1 VPRPK
6 SVDAPPQGRRTTFVR
21 MTFNEGGRI
30 DSSRVRTSRG
40 GKGVAIGGGAGIL
53 VLLVYLFTGQDL
65 SGVIGGGEPSQQES
79 GISLEHCKTGADANQ
94 YVECRMVGG
103 AESLDAFWQTALP
116 EQAGIEYQTPGIEV
130 FEDSVATGCGNAT
143 SAVGPFYCPPDA
155 SVYLDTGFFDQ
166 LETQLGA
173 ENAPLAQLYIVGHE
187 WGHHISNQQGIM
199 DRMDRQDTGPTSDGV
214 RLELQADCYAGM
226 WLSHAASTP
235 DANSEDNAPL
245 LKAPTQEE
253 LSDALDAA
261 AAVGDDRIQQ
271 GAGQEVN
278 PEAWTHGSAEQRMRW
293 FSTGYEQGNMA
304 ACDTFS
310 AGQL

>member
-1 VPRPK
+1 
-6 SVDAPPQGRRTTFVR
+6 

-30 DSSRVRTSRG
+30 NSGRVHTSRG
-40 GKGVAIGGGAGIL
+40 GKGIAVGGGAGIL
-53 VLLVYLFTGQDL
+53 VLLVYLFTGQNI
-65 SGVIGGGEPSQQES
+65 SGLVGDGGESSQQES
-79 GISLEHCKTGADANQ
+79 GVSLDHCQTGADANR
-94 YVECRMVGG
+94 YVECRMVAG

-116 EQAGIEYQTPGIEV
+116 EQAGVNYRPPAFEV
-130 FEDSVATGCGNAT
+130 FQDSVATGCGNAT
-143 SAVGPFYCPPDA
+143 SAVGPFYCPPDE

-199 DRMDRQDTGPTSDGV
+199 NAVDRQDTGPTSDGV

-226 WLSHAASTP
+226 WLSHAATVP
-235 DANSEDNAPL
+235 DPDSPDGAPL
-245 LKAPTQEE
+245 LEQPTTEQV
-253 LSDALDAA
+253 SDALDAA
-261 AAVGDDRIQQ
+261 AAVGDDRIQA

-293 FSTGYEQGNMA
+293 FTTGYEQGSLA

>member
-1 VPRPK
+1 
-6 SVDAPPQGRRTTFVR
+6 

-30 DSSRVRTSRG
+30 DSGRVRSSRG
-40 GKGVAIGGGAGIL
+40 GKGAAIGGGAGIL

-65 SGVIGGGEPSQQES
+65 SGVLGGGEPSQQES
-79 GISLEHCKTGADANQ
+79 GMSLAHCQTGADANE

-116 EQAGIEYQTPGIEV
+116 EQANVEYREPAFQV
-130 FEDSVATGCGNAT
+130 FEGSVATGCGNAT
-143 SAVGPFYCPPDA
+143 SAVGPFYCPPDE

-199 DRMDRQDTGPTSDGV
+199 DQMDRQDTGPESDGV

-226 WLSHAASTP
+226 WLSHAANTP
-235 DANSEDNAPL
+235 DPNSPNNAPL
-245 LKAPTQEE
+245 LKAPTQEQ
-253 LSDALDAA
+253 LTDALDAA
-261 AAVGDDRIQQ
+261 AAVGDDRIQES
-271 GAGQEVN
+271 AGQEVN

-293 FSTGYEQGNMA
+293 FTTGYEQGTMA